1 MKALYFST
9 EDKKLRYGDNRIIV
23 VGETHRVD
31 CSPKCCNIGLHAS
44 KRAID
49 AVSFAPGSILFLVE
63 LSGDIDEQEDKLA
76 AQSREYLAEFDATD
90 LLREFARKIA
100 LINIEKIKPY
110 CNEESYN
117 LIIHW
122 LKTGDEA
129 TRSAAYSA
137 AKAAANS
144 AANPAANSAARSAA
158 YSAWSAWS
166 AAESAWAAAES
177 AANSAAWSA
186 EKSAGSAWSA
196 VWSVANTIL
205 SEMIEN
211 ATGWDLTFSKEVK

>member
-9 EDKKLRYGDNRIIV
+9 EEKKLRYGDNRIIV
-23 VGETHRVD
+23 VGETHTVD
-31 CSPKCCNIGLHAS
+31 NKPKCCTIGLHAS

-129 TRSAAYSA
+129 VRSAARSAAESAARSANSAAYSA
-137 AKAAANS
+137 AWSAAEAAAWSAVWSAEESVAWSAANS
-144 AANPAANSAARSAA
+144 AAKSAARSAA
-158 YSAWSAWS
+158 
-166 AAESAWAAAES
+166 E
-177 AANSAAWSA
+177 SAAWSVV
-186 EKSAGSAWSA
+186 WSA
-196 VWSVANTIL
+196 ANTIL
-205 SEMIEN
+205 SEMLEN